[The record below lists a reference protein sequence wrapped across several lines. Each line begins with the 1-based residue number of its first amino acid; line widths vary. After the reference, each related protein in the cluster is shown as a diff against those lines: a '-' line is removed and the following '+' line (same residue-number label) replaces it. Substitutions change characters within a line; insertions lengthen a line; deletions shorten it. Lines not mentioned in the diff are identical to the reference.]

1 MGNHV
6 PSPWEVKGVAIAGY
20 TAALLCEFVDRSQAW
35 LDTDKHISG
44 VMFHTRFSY
53 WLSNGIGVL
62 KVTTLVF
69 ISITGFVVLGGFAP
83 HVSNPQANF
92 VNPFEGRP
100 TPYGLTSALYR
111 IIFAYGGFDN
121 AFNVVNEVKVRV

>member
-1 MGNHV
+1 MSLRPGRLKESRSLATLPLCFV
-6 PSPWEVKGVAIAGY
+6 SCAVACASKLVSL
-20 TAALLCEFVDRSQAW
+20 TKL
-35 LDTDKHISG
+35 G

-53 WLSNGIGVL
+53 WLSNGIGVMKL
-62 KVTTLVF
+62 MTLVF

-83 HVSNPQANF
+83 RVPNPQANF
-92 VNPFEGRP
+92 VDPFEGRP

-121 AFNVVNEVKVRV
+121 AFNVVNEVKVRNNV